1 MTTLQVLRAVGQPYT
16 RLGSTYGIC
25 AKTLTDPRVPMTITF
40 GATGRVVQVRRS

>member
-1 MTTLQVLRAVGQPYT
+1 MTTLQVMRAVGQPYT

-25 AKTLTDPRVPMTITF
+25 AKTLTEPRVPMTITF